1 MLQPTGTCGEV
12 IRAWEQRAF
21 LVLYNL
27 ELIEEIKLVCKYP
40 RLKKRLKRSRV
51 GRLINQLHSDGEYV
65 RNNRNSRVSRD
76 PKDDFL
82 IAITE
87 RGNAEALVSSDNQG
101 VLMLEQVG
109 QARVMTPAEFLVF
122 LRQRSLV

>member
-122 LRQRSLV
+122 